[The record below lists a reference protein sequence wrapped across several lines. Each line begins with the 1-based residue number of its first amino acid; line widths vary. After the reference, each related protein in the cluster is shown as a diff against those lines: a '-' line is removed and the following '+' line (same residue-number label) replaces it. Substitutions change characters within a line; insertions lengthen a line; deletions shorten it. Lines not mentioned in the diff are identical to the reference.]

1 MQKDQSKPMEFNEQ
15 EANLNSIVSLENN
28 KVNLSHTQLSTPC
41 FISKSFHSNIEI
53 KTTEDISPKSVF
65 PLLNQDDINLLIV
78 GTGVKPV
85 FLSAKQ
91 TIALQQIGLGVETM
105 NSDSACRSFN
115 LLLSDARP
123 VGILLL

>member
-1 MQKDQSKPMEFNEQ
+1 MEFNEQ
-15 EANLNSIVSLENN
+15 EANLNSIVSLEEK
-28 KVNLSHTQLSTPC
+28 KVILSHTQLSTPC
-41 FISKSFHSNIEI
+41 YISKSFHTNIQI
-53 KTTEDISPKSVF
+53 KTTGDINPESIF

-78 GTGVKPV
+78 GTGAKPV

-105 NSDSACRSFN
+105 NSPSACRSFN